1 MKSLYESLLDKT
13 NKKIGSAKDFII
25 IENEFKLI
33 DKLKWKIVGKDG
45 PVTKYECEWECPNI
59 LKEAYLDNKV
69 GQPTSIVFHLN
80 ATKGNTIFG
89 VKNSAK
95 GFFYIEILT
104 QQGRTCGYAAFF
116 EFSAMGGIKILQRDV
131 LNFVKVW
138 GKDLETMTKGCY
150 SMFKK
155 HSGKLFMQ
163 QIVKEITGKNHWE
176 L

>member
-13 NKKIGSAKDFII
+13 NKKIVSAKDTII

-33 DKLKWKIVGKDG
+33 DKLKWKIIGKDG
-45 PVTKYECEWECPNI
+45 PVTKYTCEWVCPNI
-59 LKEAYLDNKV
+59 LKEVYPDNKV

-80 ATKGNTIFG
+80 TTRGTTNFG
-89 VKNSAK
+89 QSSAK
-95 GFFYIEILT
+95 GFFYIELLT
-104 QQGRTCGYAAFF
+104 QQVRTCGVAQFF
-116 EFSAMGGIKILQRDV
+116 EFSAIGGIKILQRDT

-138 GKDLETMTKGCY
+138 GKDLETMTKGCD

-155 HSGKLFMQ
+155 YKGKLFKQ
-163 QIVKEITGKNHWE
+163 QIIKEITGKNHWE